1 MAEVV
6 IESAGYAHLIASG
19 NVCGGPGA
27 LAGIFVSAASATPT
41 ITVYD
46 DVGAGTTVKMV
57 GTFTPVAGTY
67 YPLPGRAMN
76 GLNVVLG
83 GAVECTVF
91 CSPDTTLG
99 NGA

>member
-1 MAEVV
+1 MTDTVV
-6 IESAGYAHLIASG
+6 ESTGYAHLLASA
-19 NVCGGPGA
+19 NICPAPAA

-46 DVGAGTTVKMV
+46 DVANGTGKTMV

-67 YPLPGRAMN
+67 YQLPGQAVN

-83 GAVECTVF
+83 GTIECTAFF
-91 CSPDTTLG
+91 CPQTTLG